1 MAAGQGADAHA
12 SRAWIYIV
20 AGVAALAALIWFVP
34 GPWSKMLR
42 GWDGGDV
49 GPEVERM
56 LAADELPPELAA
68 FDLDR
73 RGLHIFYRAHGHEP
87 LWIGA
92 NGVRSEAKQL
102 LDELKRADEEG
113 LNPADYHVEAIEAAM
128 DRTRIGGAQ
137 RPAILELMLSQA
149 YADYARDLR
158 QGRISRRELY
168 TEDSM
173 MPPPMTTASV
183 LDDAADAASLDE
195 HIDGLDEL
203 NPIYAG
209 LREALAKLRGGTGP
223 SQVAIPAGA
232 TLKPG
237 DRDPRVAAL
246 RQRLK
251 LPAGGMPEIYS
262 QDVVKAVQA
271 FQRSKGLNADGIIG
285 PGTLAYL
292 NAKPGNQAAVIIAN
306 MERARWLP
314 ADLGDKYLL
323 ADTAGFVLRMY
334 EKGKQADIMRVVVGK
349 EQQRTPSLVER
360 MEYIEVNPYWNVPQS
375 IIEAEIAPKVLAQ
388 GPGYLASQNM
398 EVNLDWSMDAP
409 AIDPSEVDWAAA
421 QAGVVEFRV
430 RQRPGPKNSLGLVK
444 FMFPNEH
451 DIYLHDTPADHLFAK
466 ELRVFSHGCVR
477 VERPFDL
484 AAWVLGGDLARVRE
498 ALATGETAQIKL
510 PRKLPVYIAYFTAW
524 PRGDGTVEFR
534 PDIYGR
540 DRAMIGRLAPNA

>member
-1 MAAGQGADAHA
+1 MVARHEAGAQA

-49 GPEVERM
+49 GPEIERM
-56 LAADELPPELAA
+56 LAADELPQELAT

-87 LWIGA
+87 LWIGE

-128 DRTRIGGAQ
+128 DRTRIGGAT

-149 YADYARDLR
+149 YADYVRDLR

-173 MPPPMTTASV
+173 MPPLMTTASV
-183 LDDAADAASLDE
+183 LDDAADASSLDD

-209 LREALAKLRGGTGP
+209 LRDALAKLRGGTGP
-223 SQVAIPAGA
+223 SAVVIPAGA

-237 DRDPRVAAL
+237 DRDPRVATL

-251 LPAGGMPEIYS
+251 LPPGGMPDVYAT
-262 QDVVKAVQA
+262 DVVKAVQS
-271 FQRSKGLNADGIIG
+271 FQRSKGLKADGVIG

-334 EKGKQADIMRVVVGK
+334 EDGKQADIMRVVVGK
-349 EQQRTPSLVER
+349 EEQRTPSLVER

-388 GPGYLASQNM
+388 GPGYLAAQNM
-398 EVNLDWSMDAP
+398 EVNIDWDIDAA

-421 QAGVVEFRV
+421 QSGVIEFRV

-451 DIYLHDTPADHLFAK
+451 DIYLHDTPADSLFAK
-466 ELRVFSHGCVR
+466 ELRTFSHGCVR

-484 AAWVLGGDLARVRE
+484 AAWVMGGDISKVRE
-498 ALATGETAQIKL
+498 AIATGQNTQLKL
-510 PRKLPVYIAYFTAW
+510 PKKLPVYIAYFTAW
-524 PRGDGTVEFR
+524 PKGDGTVEFR
-534 PDIYGR
+534 PDVYGR
-540 DRAMIGRLAPNA
+540 DREMIGRLAPNA

>member
-1 MAAGQGADAHA
+1 MVASHGSGAHA
-12 SRAWIYIV
+12 SRAWIYVV
-20 AGVAALAALIWFVP
+20 AGVALLAALIWFIP
-34 GPWSKMLR
+34 GPWSNTLR
-42 GWDGGDV
+42 GWSAGDV
-49 GPEVERM
+49 GPEVERI
-56 LAADELPPELAA
+56 LAADDLPDELAD

-92 NGVRSEAKQL
+92 NGIRSEAKQL

-113 LNPADYHVEAIEAAM
+113 LNPADYHVDAIEKAM
-128 DRTRIGGAQ
+128 GRARIGGAE

-158 QGRISRRELY
+158 QGRISRRAIY

-173 MPPPMTTASV
+173 LPPPMTTASV
-183 LDDAADAASLDE
+183 LDDAADAASLKD
-195 HIDGLDEL
+195 HIDDLDEL

-209 LREALAKLRGGTGP
+209 LRDALAKLRGGTGP
-223 SQVAIPAGA
+223 SRVVIPAGD

-246 RQRLK
+246 RRRLK
-251 LPAGGMPEIYS
+251 LPAGPSDIYGP
-262 QDVVKAVQA
+262 DVVKAVQA
-271 FQRSKGLNADGIIG
+271 FQRSKGLRADGIIG

-334 EKGKQADIMRVVVGK
+334 ENGRQADMMRIVVGK
-349 EQQRTPSLVER
+349 AQQRTPSLVER
-360 MEYIEVNPYWNVPQS
+360 LEYIEVNPYWNVPQS
-375 IIEAEIAPKVLAQ
+375 IIEEEIAPKVLAQ
-388 GPGYLASQNM
+388 GPGYLDSQNM
-398 EVNLDWSMDAP
+398 EVNLSWEMDAP

-451 DIYLHDTPADHLFAK
+451 DVYLHDTPADHLFAK

-484 AAWVLGGDLARVRE
+484 AAWVMGGDVTPVRE
-498 ALATGETAQIKL
+498 AIATGETKQVPL
-510 PRKLPVYIAYFTAW
+510 PKKIPVYIAYFTAW

-540 DRAMIGRLAPNA
+540 DRAMIGQLTANA